1 MSDKFTAEHPAH
13 PDYPRSHEAF
23 NERLFFSQLNEPG
36 YDEKMNMWKTLR
48 ENSYGKTLQSD
59 EPKSNK
65 ENSESIRNPDS
76 THISTKTVFNS
87 VKQNPHFN
95 EISRLVN
102 KPKPKLYLPRGGRKR
117 TRVFKKK
124 SNKRRTSKSSRRTSR
139 KYK

>member
-13 PDYPRSHEAF
+13 PDHPYSPEAF

-36 YDEKMNMWKTLR
+36 YDEKMNRWKILR
-48 ENSYGKTLQSD
+48 EQSYGKNLDKS
-59 EPKSNK
+59 ESNK
-65 ENSESIRNPDS
+65 ENIKS
-76 THISTKTVFNS
+76 TIKSDPTHKPTTVVDS
-87 VKQNPHFN
+87 VKQNPDIN
-95 EISRLVN
+95 SLVLV
-102 KPKPKLYLPRGGRKR
+102 PKPKLYLPRGGRKR